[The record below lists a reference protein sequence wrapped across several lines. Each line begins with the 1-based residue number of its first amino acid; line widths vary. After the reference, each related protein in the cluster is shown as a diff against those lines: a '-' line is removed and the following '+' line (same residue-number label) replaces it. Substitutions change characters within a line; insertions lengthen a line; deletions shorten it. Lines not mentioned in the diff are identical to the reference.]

1 MHQRPHALPYHFGIC
16 TRRVTLGAM
25 IFRRSAGRSIRPLLL
40 AVIVCGSAAAQPTTA
55 AEPGLVD
62 RVRGTVVRGA
72 SAAASGIEKG
82 ARAAERGVQ
91 SGASAAAQG
100 VRRGVVA
107 AASSVERGAQAVAR
121 TAGTVAQKA
130 SGSASQPAEK

>member
-1 MHQRPHALPYHFGIC
+1 
-16 TRRVTLGAM
+16 M
-25 IFRRSAGRSIRPLLL
+25 IFRRSAGRSLRPLLL
-40 AVIVCGSAAAQPTTA
+40 AAIACGSAAAQPTAA

-82 ARAAERGVQ
+82 ARAVERGVQ

-107 AASSVERGAQAVAR
+107 AASGVERGAQAVAR
-121 TAGTVAQKA
+121 TAGAVAQKA
-130 SGSASQPAEK
+130 SGGASQPAEK